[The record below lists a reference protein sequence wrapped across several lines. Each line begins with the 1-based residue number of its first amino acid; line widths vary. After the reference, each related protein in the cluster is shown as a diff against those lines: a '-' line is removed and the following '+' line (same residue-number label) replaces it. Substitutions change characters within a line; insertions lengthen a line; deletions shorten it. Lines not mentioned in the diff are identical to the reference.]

1 MAIRSWSSVTGV
13 TDMGRLETGRQR
25 AIHIDTAELGPHSDA
40 GSFARRIRGI
50 SQWTSKQT
58 LIVLGVLVAVAAIGS
73 TISRKGAAVD
83 DPLRQ
88 YGGSTINTLA
98 IMGLAF
104 VVVGRW
110 LRVSPKT
117 FRRVAFASAVLLGF
131 IILTGAA
138 VRLTGSGLGCE
149 DWPTCNDGK
158 VVPALDDYHGKVEF
172 GNRIVTGLCV
182 LAAGVG
188 VLTSLVRRPYRR
200 DLVQIGGVVVVAIMG
215 NAIVGG
221 LTVLNKLQPE
231 YVMSHFLLAIAALAA
246 GLLLFHRAGEDGASA
261 DLLGRDRQAVLGTA
275 GLHLGRAMTVS
286 AFLTLLLG
294 TIVTGSGPHG
304 GDPDVDRFG
313 IQMTTA
319 AKIHSLMAWATL
331 ALVLVLARS
340 ALRIGGHGADRLR
353 RRFGVLL
360 LVTVAQGGI
369 GYAQWFTQV
378 PAALVM
384 MHIVGAVCFWSAVL
398 WVRAALSVPGVVGG
412 SVRKQAGE
420 HYGVP
425 AATV

>member
-13 TDMGRLETGRQR
+13 TDMGRLEAARQR
-25 AIHIDTAELGPHSDA
+25 AIQVDA
-40 GSFARRIRGI
+40 DEPVEGSFARRIRSFSRWPS
-50 SQWTSKQT
+50 SQTVW
-58 LIVLGVLVAVAAIGS
+58 VVGVLMVVAVIGS
-73 TISRKGAAVD
+73 SISRTGAAAD

-98 IMGLAF
+98 IMGLAC
-104 VVVGRW
+104 VAVGRW
-110 LRVSPKT
+110 IRVSPSA

-182 LAAGVG
+182 LAAGIG

-200 DLVQIGGVVVVAIMG
+200 DLAQIGAVVVVAIMG
-215 NAIVGG
+215 NAVVGG

-246 GLLLFHRAGEDGASA
+246 GLLMFHRSGEHTPSA
-261 DLLGRDRQAVLGTA
+261 DVWGRDRHGVLGTT
-275 GLHLGRAMTVS
+275 GLHIGRAMTVT
-286 AFLTLLLG
+286 ALLTLFLG

-304 GDPDVDRFG
+304 GDPDVERFG
-313 IQMTTA
+313 IPMTTA
-319 AKIHSLMAWATL
+319 VKLHSLMAWAAV
-331 ALVLVLARS
+331 ALIVVLAR
-340 ALRIGGHGADRLR
+340 AVWRIPGSGADRLR
-353 RRFGVLL
+353 QRLTVLL
-360 LVTVAQGGI
+360 AVTVAQGGI
-369 GYAQWFTQV
+369 GYLQWFNQV

-384 MHIVGAVCFWSAVL
+384 LHILGAVSFWTAVL
-398 WVRAALSVPGVVGG
+398 WVRAALTVPGSATASEPRRRV
-412 SVRKQAGE
+412 
-420 HYGVP
+420 VP